1 MKTRIPALV
10 HGLGLTLAVLLLPNQ
25 ALADWGE
32 EAWGTMVWGVS
43 APAVP
48 SLPAVGLFVLAL
60 ALLSTAAWRLR
71 ARKALHSALAIL
83 VVPMLAGVL
92 SSPAHADVTVP
103 NTLNNASVADAPA
116 MNANFDAVL
125 NGVNAALTTGPVS
138 VPNTFSNGTTADAD
152 EVNANFTAVVDG
164 VNTALAN
171 RATDC
176 AAAGGTWDPGTS
188 TCTAASNYNCLV
200 GGFCAQAAIDYPPA
214 AYGYTNVYDGHT
226 QGADPALG
234 AGCNTAPGLDFWQAG
249 VDHLVLTYCPS
260 WTSLTNCFPALLIMC
275 Q

>member
-1 MKTRIPALV
+1 MRFLSCAVVSVVTVLWFASPALA
-10 HGLGLTLAVLLLPNQ
+10 G
-25 ALADWGE
+25 DWGE
-32 EAWGTMVWGVS
+32 NWGSMIWG
-43 APAVP
+43 AAAAVP

-176 AAAGGTWDPGTS
+176 AAAGGTWDAGTS
-188 TCTAASNYNCLV
+188 TCTAASNYNCFV

-226 QGADPALG
+226 KGADPALG
-234 AGCNTAPGLDFWQAG
+234 AGCG
-249 VDHLVLTYCPS
+249 
-260 WTSLTNCFPALLIMC
+260 TSLGAPLWEYGALTLTHLDGFFPSLSLLSLSPGPC
-275 Q
+275 ASN